1 MIILIVVLIVCLGV
15 LYVQAEVHNA
25 RRGRDVW
32 DWAHKLSKW
41 LKTKGY

>member
-1 MIILIVVLIVCLGV
+1 MLILISILIVNLFV
-15 LYVQAEVHNA
+15 LYLDSEVHNA
-25 RRGRDVW
+25 RLGRDVW